1 VTVEPPRIT
10 ARVNLETQEL
20 LKQASALLGISSIN
34 AFVVSAAIEKA
45 KKIIEEESKM
55 TLSQKDTMLFLSALD
70 EPVRVNERLTQAFK
84 NYEEKR

>member
-1 VTVEPPRIT
+1 MTVEPPRIT